1 MISRRFEK
9 NVLWQVLTV
18 QVEEGLDRGLLI
30 KNNGEE
36 LSYSD
41 KYIKTSNDV
50 VDVVILTKDEL
61 YQQALERFKDNEL
74 FKKTNSFE
82 EIFRLSSSGI
92 HEPNHISNVVFDILA
107 RAIRMK
113 ANPNVLEKEY
123 KKKIMDLT
131 VSSLPT
137 GKIAYE
143 IKELTASYENQQ
155 KISDKL
161 NEIYDELIFSGNGI
175 SCGQGHFSDRYRDI
189 YIWIRDIIL
198 LSYQLN
204 NFADVDDEI
213 FAQFRIG
220 NLEDWI
226 SKTFSGTNPIDIRE
240 TIKQSLVLSVDDVL
254 FIPCK
259 EYLTYVEKEE
269 RFLEA
274 IRLDREHILFFNVF
288 FATIQKKWFAGEFA
302 FQSLEG
308 AVSFCRAVQDKFI

>member
-18 QVEEGLDRGLLI
+18 QVKKSLDRCFAL

-36 LSYSD
+36 LSFSD
-41 KYIKTSNDV
+41 KYDAPCDI
-50 VDVVILTKDEL
+50 VILTKDEL
-61 YQQALERFKDNEL
+61 YQQVIERFKDNEL

-92 HEPNHISNVVFDILA
+92 HEPNHISNVVFDILT

-137 GKIAYE
+137 GKIADE

-175 SCGQGHFSDRYRDI
+175 TCGQGHFSDRYRDI
-189 YIWIRDIIL
+189 YIWVRDIVL

-226 SKTFSGTNPIDIRE
+226 PKAFSSPTSIQIRE
-240 TIKQSLVLSVDDVL
+240 SIKQSLVLSINDVL

-259 EYLTYVEKEE
+259 DFLYNTETEE

-274 IRLDREHILFFNVF
+274 IRLDQEYILFFNVF
-288 FATIQKKWFAGEFA
+288 FAPIQKKWFTEEFA
-302 FQSLEG
+302 SQSLEDT
-308 AVSFCRAVQDKFI
+308 VFFCRAVKDKFI